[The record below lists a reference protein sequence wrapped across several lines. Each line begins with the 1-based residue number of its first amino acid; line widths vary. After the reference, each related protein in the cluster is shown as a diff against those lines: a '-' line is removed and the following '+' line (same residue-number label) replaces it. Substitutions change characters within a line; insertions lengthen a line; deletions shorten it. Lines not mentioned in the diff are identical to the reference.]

1 MTDGVEERPALEPA
15 AQEGHGLLAQVQRR
29 ATKVIWGLE
38 HLSCKES
45 LWELGL
51 FSWEKRRL

>member
-29 ATKVIWGLE
+29 ATKVI
-38 HLSCKES
+38 
-45 LWELGL
+45 
-51 FSWEKRRL
+51 